1 MKSKKL
7 TPDQH
12 FELSE
17 NLGLAG
23 SALLSELLEV
33 QTPEYFTT
41 GRLDFDFDF
50 AHFTERVGSFP
61 DLNAVQ
67 KRMILNVLR
76 ELQGDHLQLRAHLAG
91 KSKIEILDE
100 IYRIKNPKTQ
110 NKMGAAEAKKVAI
123 TVFAGAVGVLVS
135 DREFYLKFS
144 IYPQK
149 RKKSKGFFGSRR
161 EGENH
166 FLAGRCFYVFDPDP
180 GEDIFSNRYFL
191 DIKNVFQH
199 EYFHF
204 LYANYLKKYEF
215 PVGQKSTVLEN
226 VLKISDKVEEK
237 TKLEKCYFHDPEL
250 QSLFWEFRN
259 ELCAYSIS
267 DQIRID
273 ENALQTSI
281 DFDAR
286 IRETSSAERIIFLH
300 QWRALKLV
308 LIECQDKKINPRI
321 LLPHFLASQSF
332 DEMRVKI
339 EKVLGWS

>member
-41 GRLDFDFDF
+41 GRLDFDFNFEDF
-50 AHFTERVGSFP
+50 AERARSFP

-67 KRMILNVLR
+67 KRMILNILR

-135 DREFYLKFS
+135 DRELYSKFS
-144 IYPQK
+144 IDPQ
-149 RKKSKGFFGSRR
+149 RMKKSQGFFGSRQ

-180 GEDIFSNRYFL
+180 GADIFSDKYRL
-191 DIKNVFQH
+191 AIKNTVQH

-204 LYANYLKKYEF
+204 LDINYLHKNEF
-215 PVGQKSTVLEN
+215 PIGQKSTVLEN
-226 VLKISDKVEEK
+226 VLKISDKVEDK
-237 TKLEKCYFHDPEL
+237 TKLEKCYFRDPKL

-267 DQIRID
+267 NEIRID
-273 ENALQTSI
+273 ENSLQTSS
-281 DFDAR
+281 DFYTR
-286 IRETSSAERIIFLH
+286 ISKISGKEKNIFLT
-300 QWRALKLV
+300 QWLELKSV
-308 LIECQDKKINPRI
+308 LSQCINQKINPRS
-321 LLPHFLASQSF
+321 LLPCFLASQSF
-332 DEMRVKI
+332 DEMRIKI
-339 EKVLGWS
+339 QKVLDAH